1 MLRSLVG
8 SEMCIR
14 DRISGRHAKR
24 KAISDRKVMFWDGV
38 ANLVGIAN
46 NYRHRWSEQQWIQCV
61 DSLLK
66 EPDRLDFLKKNP
78 NIDINKVK
86 EFLAH
91 IKYR

>member
-1 MLRSLVG
+1 M
-8 SEMCIR
+8 
-14 DRISGRHAKR
+14 ISGRHAQR
-24 KAISDRKVMFWDGV
+24 KAISDRKVLFWDGV

-46 NYRHRWSEQQWIQCV
+46 NYRHRWTQQQWIQCV

-66 EPDRLDFLKKNP
+66 EPDRLEFIKDSNSHV
-78 NIDINKVK
+78 DINKVK